1 MTPIP
6 EFSVRTVWGMLT
18 LPALE
23 IENKARMLEAF
34 KHPSFEAI
42 LKHEEY
48 ICHALNEHSNI
59 EAREI
64 SDALFGKGS
73 TVDGYVCKTFD
84 IEWSRVWSWKYRREL
99 FSIRLAWCMHI
110 ANELEKRL

>member
-1 MTPIP
+1 MITIP
-6 EFSVRTVWGMLT
+6 EFSVRTIWGMLT
-18 LPALE
+18 LPAVE
-23 IENKARMLEAF
+23 IENKALMLEALR
-34 KHPSFEAI
+34 HPSFKAV
-42 LKHEEY
+42 LKHKEY

-59 EAREI
+59 EAHEI
-64 SDALFGKGS
+64 SDALIGKGN

-84 IEWSRVWSWKYRREL
+84 IEWSSAWVWKYKHEM